1 MDNALLKHPFW
12 QQSDPVAARLIR
24 TFDVPGEYN
33 PFVQD
38 GVDLRVAA
46 GFGEAP
52 FHKWAMAREGI
63 LEGVRSGRITLGTS
77 IVEATSGNT
86 GLAMAA
92 VCTALGLRFVA
103 IVNKDVP
110 GSKVDVIRAL
120 GEHVS
125 VQAPLPGE
133 TTVDAARRLGSQPGW
148 HNPDQYAGEW
158 NPRAHEKYLA
168 PQIFAQTE
176 ASVFV
181 APGGT
186 MGTVLG
192 VDRYARAHGI
202 RTKVI
207 PVMCEEGQEVPA
219 ARTLS
224 RVRRDVRIPWDKELA
239 EGDIRFGSRRESFAM
254 SFFSWR
260 FLPVQM
266 GPSSGLALAGTLTF
280 LRERKIAGTLD
291 PLREPNGK
299 ISVVVF
305 APDDYR
311 PYADLYLGENLY
323 DREYLGDTIPNLLDW
338 K

>member
-1 MDNALLKHPFW
+1 MFVNHPFW
-12 QQSDPVAARLIR
+12 KKSDPIGARLVR
-24 TFDVPGEYN
+24 VFDVPEEHN
-33 PFVQD
+33 PFAKEDVA
-38 GVDLRVAA
+38 LRVAA

-63 LEGVRSGRITLGTS
+63 FEGVRNGRIAPDTI

-86 GLAMAA
+86 GHAMAT
-92 VCTALGLRFVA
+92 VCTALGLHFVA
-103 IVNKDVP
+103 VVNKDVP
-110 GSKVDVIRAL
+110 GSKTSIIRAL

-133 TTVDAARRLGSQPGW
+133 TTVECARRLGSQPGW
-148 HNPDQYAGEW
+148 YNPDQYAGEW
-158 NPRAHEKYLA
+158 NPRAHEQYLA
-168 PQIFAQTE
+168 PQIFEQTPV
-176 ASVFV
+176 SVFV

-192 VDRYARAHGI
+192 VDRYARAHGKH
-202 RTKVI
+202 TKVI

-224 RVRRDVRIPWDKELA
+224 RVKKDIRIPWDKELK
-239 EGDIRFGSRRESFAM
+239 EEDIRFGTRRESFAL

-260 FLPVQM
+260 FLPVQI
-266 GPSSGLALAGTLTF
+266 GPSSGLALAGALTF
-280 LRERKIAGTLD
+280 LQEQKIAGTLD
-291 PLREPNGK
+291 QFREPSGK
-299 ISVVVF
+299 IVVVVF

-323 DREYLGDTIPNLLDW
+323 SREYINDTTPNLLDW